1 MPCCGQKRNALK
13 TNTAPSAAPAM
24 EYQWPASRPLPAISP
39 ALSAVATRAYAVMLE
54 YTESSPI
61 VVEGAATRQR
71 YEFSAA
77 RRLQMVDSGDAE
89 ALLRTRFFVRR

>member
-1 MPCCGQKRNALK
+1 MPCCGQKRNTLK
-13 TNTAPSAAPAM
+13 TNTSPSAGSAVNHYLQTPRPAAAQSVAPAV
-24 EYQWPASRPLPAISP
+24 I
-39 ALSAVATRAYAVMLE
+39 THAYAVMLE

-61 VVEGAATRQR
+61 VVEGTVTRRR

-89 ALLRTRFFVRR
+89 PLLRTRFFVQR